1 MAPKQLLFLSTFLFF
16 SVGMFAKEVP
26 RVVNYCG
33 MTIEFT
39 DDARA
44 KVQEYVDNILESPRY
59 FNEMVKRAHTYMPFI
74 EEAFNEAGIPD
85 DLKYLSIQESAL
97 RPDVIS
103 ASQAVGFWQFK
114 EGTAKDFGLIVDDKI
129 DERMHIFRAS
139 EGAAKYFQQA
149 NQNFDNWVYAV
160 MAYFHGFTGA
170 IQYTDPQYYGSKTM
184 KISMDLHWYPLKAIA
199 HKLAYED
206 AVSIRERP
214 LVALVPYSTDGEY
227 LVKHI
232 LQSHQGIDEESFFL
246 YNKWIRDKRRL
257 PREQL
262 FTYYIPKPAEF
273 YTGHIEDPVKIQL
286 AGGTGNPAEAVGSM
300 TGFGKKS
307 PVYDI
312 PQVPDRPSERPPS
325 PERIAVPVGTM
336 AGAFRALAPDN
347 LPGDQYVIFNIIYD
361 LDYGKDFIIYNG
373 WIGLP
378 ELSERLNVRLT
389 QLLMWNDLTPTQ
401 KPREGE
407 ILYLDKPSSS
417 EYHIASEGESIE
429 TIAAARNKS
438 SRSIIRK
445 NRLDSDRPVIFVG
458 QKLYLKKKKP
468 KNEKVIIL
476 KYESK
481 KPTAAAGTS
490 TSPNGNITAS
500 STSTTSTTTTPATT
514 TNNRPELQSP
524 RVVTTAPQPQPAPV
538 NPPQQSNTKWIMHT
552 VRPGETLWQIAQKYG
567 TQVEILKRINNL
579 PSNNIQMGQTLKVL
593 ARIDN

>member
-16 SVGMFAKEVP
+16 SVGIFAKEVP

-44 KVQEYVDNILESPRY
+44 KVQEYVDNITESPRY

-114 EGTAKDFGLIVDDKI
+114 EGTAKDFGLTVNDKI

-149 NQNFDNWVYAV
+149 NRDFDNWVYAV

-184 KISMDLHWYPLKAIA
+184 KISMDLHWYPMKAIA

-206 AVSIRERP
+206 AVSQRERP

-232 LQSHQGIDEESFFL
+232 LQSHQGLDEESFFL

-257 PREQL
+257 PREKL

-300 TGFGKKS
+300 SGFGKKP
-307 PVYDI
+307 PVYEI

-325 PERIAVPVGTM
+325 TERTAVPVGTM

-347 LPGDQYVIFNIIYD
+347 LPGDQYVIFNMIYD
-361 LDYGKDFIIYNG
+361 LDYGQDFIVYNG
-373 WIGLP
+373 WIGMP
-378 ELSERLNVRLT
+378 ELAERLNVRLT
-389 QLLMWNDLTPTQ
+389 QLLMWNNLTPTQ
-401 KPREGE
+401 KPGEGE
-407 ILYLDKPSSS
+407 ILYLTKPGSS
-417 EYHIASEGESIE
+417 EYHIVKEGESIE
-429 TIAAARNKS
+429 SIARLRRKS
-438 SRSIIRK
+438 PGSIIRK
-445 NRLDSDRPVIFVG
+445 NRLDSDRPIIFVG

-476 KYESK
+476 KYEVK
-481 KPTAAAGTS
+481 KAETAS
-490 TSPNGNITAS
+490 AS
-500 STSTTSTTTTPATT
+500 STPPTRNTASNNRPTPTNNSA
-514 TNNRPELQSP
+514 NNRPEPQSP
-524 RVVTTAPQPQPAPV
+524 RVVSSTPTPQRLPVPAET
-538 NPPQQSNTKWIMHT
+538 PPQSNTEWIMHT

-579 PSNNIQMGQTLKVL
+579 PSNNIQIGQAIKVL
-593 ARIDN
+593 ARTDN

>member
-1 MAPKQLLFLSTFLFF
+1 MAPKHLIFLSTLLFF
-16 SVGMFAKEVP
+16 SIGTFAKEVP

-44 KVQEYVDNILESPRY
+44 KVQEYVNNITESPRY

-114 EGTAKDFGLIVDDKI
+114 EGTAKDFGLVVSDKI

-149 NQNFDNWVYAV
+149 NRDFDNWVYAV

-184 KISMDLHWYPLKAIA
+184 KISMELHWYPLKAIA
-199 HKLAYED
+199 HKLAYEE
-206 AVSIRERP
+206 AVSQRERP

-232 LQSHQGIDEESFFL
+232 LQSHQGLDEESFFL

-300 TGFGKKS
+300 SGFGKKP
-307 PVYDI
+307 PVYEI

-325 PERIAVPVGTM
+325 PERVAVPVGTM

-347 LPGDQYVIFNIIYD
+347 LPGDQYVIFNMIYD
-361 LDYGKDFIIYNG
+361 LDYGQEFIVYNG
-373 WIGLP
+373 WIGMP
-378 ELSERLNVRLT
+378 ELAERLNIRLT
-389 QLLMWNDLTPTQ
+389 QLLMWNNLTPTQ
-401 KPREGE
+401 KPGEGE
-407 ILYLDKPSSS
+407 ILYLDKPTSS
-417 EYHIASEGESIE
+417 EYHIVKEGESIE
-429 TIAAARNKS
+429 SISRLRRKS
-438 SRSIIRK
+438 ASSIIRK
-445 NRLDSDRPVIFVG
+445 NRLDSDRPIIFVG

-476 KYESK
+476 KYELK
-481 KPTAAAGTS
+481 KPT
-490 TSPNGNITAS
+490 TAS
-500 STSTTSTTTTPATT
+500 APATIPSANPQPNNT
-514 TNNRPELQSP
+514 PTPTNNTASDRSEPQSP
-524 RVVTTAPQPQPAPV
+524 RVVTTTPAPQQLPEPV
-538 NPPQQSNTKWIMHT
+538 DTPPQTNTEWIIHT

-579 PSNNIQMGQTLKVL
+579 PSNNIKIGQAIKVL
-593 ARIDN
+593 ARTDN

>member
-1 MAPKQLLFLSTFLFF
+1 MAPKQLIFLIAFLFF
-16 SVGMFAKEVP
+16 SIGSFAKEVP

-44 KVQEYVDNILESPRY
+44 KVQEYVDNITESPRY

-149 NQNFDNWVYAV
+149 NKNFDNWVYAV

-199 HKLAYED
+199 HKLAYEA
-206 AVSIRERP
+206 AVSQRERP

-232 LQSHQGIDEESFFL
+232 LQSHQGLDEESFFL

-300 TGFGKKS
+300 SGFGNKP
-307 PVYDI
+307 PVYEI

-325 PERIAVPVGTM
+325 PERVAVPVGTM
-336 AGAFRALAPDN
+336 AGAFRALVPDN
-347 LPGDQYVIFNIIYD
+347 LPGDQYVIFNMIYD
-361 LDYGKDFIIYNG
+361 LDYGQEFIIYNG
-373 WIGLP
+373 WIGMP

-389 QLLMWNDLTPTQ
+389 QLLMWNNLTPSQ
-401 KPREGE
+401 KPSEGE
-407 ILYLDKPSSS
+407 ILYLTKPASS
-417 EYHIASEGESIE
+417 EYHIVKEGESIE
-429 TIAAARNKS
+429 SIASLRRKS
-438 SRSIIRK
+438 SGSIIRK
-445 NRLDSDRPVIFVG
+445 NRLDNDRPIIFIG
-458 QKLYLKKKKP
+458 QKLYLKKKRP

-476 KYESK
+476 KYQSSNNT
-481 KPTAAAGTS
+481 TASSGS
-490 TSPNGNITAS
+490 TSPNRNTPVNNPVNPPV
-500 STSTTSTTTTPATT
+500 TTPD
-514 TNNRPELQSP
+514 RQEPQSP
-524 RVVTTAPQPQPAPV
+524 RVVTAAPPEQPAPEPV
-538 NPPQQSNTKWIMHT
+538 NTPPPSNTEWIMHT
-552 VRPGETLWQIAQKYG
+552 TLPGETLWQIAQKYG

-579 PSNNIQMGQTLKVL
+579 PSNSIQIGQPLKVL
-593 ARIDN
+593 ARINN